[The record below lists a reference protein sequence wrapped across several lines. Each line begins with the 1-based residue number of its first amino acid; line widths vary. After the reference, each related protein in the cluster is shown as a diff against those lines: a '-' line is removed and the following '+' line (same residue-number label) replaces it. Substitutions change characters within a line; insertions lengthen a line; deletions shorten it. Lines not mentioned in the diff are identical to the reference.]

1 MLAGMIIR
9 TPWKHYNAAEQ
20 QNEKIN
26 EAMRQITNVIKR
38 ARKNGCCQNIAKYIK
53 EILNTKKVLNQHKLE
68 TNTTA
73 SKYLNNSRHG
83 NLLLRK

>member
-1 MLAGMIIR
+1 MIIR
-9 TPWKHYNAAEQ
+9 KPWKHYNAAEQ

-38 ARKNGCCQNIAKYIK
+38 ARQKGRCQNIAKYIK

-73 SKYLNNSRHG
+73 CKYLNNSRHG
-83 NLLLRK
+83 NLLLKK